1 MGDGARPL
9 PAFLLV
15 PRDNLQYYKW
25 TIGSGM
31 IVRLTNTRR
40 RITILLRPI
49 DSKVELHFGTKFC
62 YRYSKKFSLKIE
74 PVNSTRVA
82 KISNLDSQ
90 KFRQMEFYFFWPVLS
105 CLLNPWRCHNQK
117 QSEARSLFFFFK
129 NLERFEKGEIPGTRL
144 LFLYSQGPRTLEED
158 GKGEDRFPAST
169 NKTIGQLSY
178 DRVRLL
184 ETEEKVTSRGRKEEG
199 RRDGGS
205 EFDEQRASIFGTP

>member
-1 MGDGARPL
+1 MDHRFWKDRSIDQHATQDHDPFAPNRLQSRTPL
-9 PAFLLV
+9 
-15 PRDNLQYYKW
+15 W
-25 TIGSGM
+25 
-31 IVRLTNTRR
+31 
-40 RITILLRPI
+40 
-49 DSKVELHFGTKFC
+49 KFC

-144 LFLYSQGPRTLEED
+144 LFLYSRPRTLEED